1 MDFAQTQLAQELEDH
16 IRRVIQYPQPNT
28 LNVTD
33 MRSGL
38 MAALER
44 YIDSR
49 IYVTL
54 EQRRKEQPHS

>member
-1 MDFAQTQLAQELEDH
+1 MEHNETQVMQELEDH
-16 IRRVIQYPQPNT
+16 IRRVIAYPQPNM

-44 YIDSR
+44 YIDGR
-49 IYVTL
+49 IHAAL
-54 EQRRKEQPHS
+54 ERDRQHRS